1 MTKALGFC
9 CPMQDCAVVGVD
21 IFAQAHL
28 ELTWGDSAGQRR
40 MRTAWSQSPAGDVL
54 AALSCEKSPR
64 GWVVAIILS
73 VVKGHD

>member
-28 ELTWGDSAGQRR
+28 ELTWGGQCGAEAREDSLEPEPSRGCAGC
-40 MRTAWSQSPAGDVL
+40 PEL
-54 AALSCEKSPR
+54 
-64 GWVVAIILS
+64 
-73 VVKGHD
+73 